1 MGIAFMTL
9 ILTGLIELA
18 NPSPNT
24 APEVIPSLR
33 EWQGGFGSFTM
44 GPGSPIAVDSL
55 YAAQLQETAT
65 VFQGD
70 LFEVTGHFLPVVMM
84 SVPATDAFFP
94 AFLCN
99 THLLLCKKRY

>member
-9 ILTGLIELA
+9 ILTGSIELV

-44 GPGSPIAVDSL
+44 GPGSHIAIDSPYPPPL
-55 YAAQLQETAT
+55 EETAT
-65 VFQGD
+65 GFQRD
-70 LFEVTGHFLPVVMM
+70 LFEVTGHLLPVFTK
-84 SVPATDAFFP
+84 SVPAKREFF
-94 AFLCN
+94 LRLLRN
-99 THLLLCKKRY
+99 TEHG